1 MASVAVMATVIVI
14 KDILGNTV
22 PTARVVLVSVK
33 TRM

>member
-22 PTARVVLVSVK
+22 PTARYNNDLP
-33 TRM
+33 RLY